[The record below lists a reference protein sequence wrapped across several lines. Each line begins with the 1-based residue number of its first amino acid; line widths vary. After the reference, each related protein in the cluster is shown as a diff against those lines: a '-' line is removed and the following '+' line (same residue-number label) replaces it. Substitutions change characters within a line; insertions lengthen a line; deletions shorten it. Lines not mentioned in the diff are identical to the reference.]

1 MKIDDAKTNTGKA
14 CIIICKA
21 VFMIC
26 KFSIMAII
34 GTYKILKKLDKHMP
48 PPKKDTYSSPWE
60 AEAMRKSGLCD
71 MEKYYRTMY

>member
-48 PPKKDTYSSPWE
+48 PPTKNLYSCYGE
-60 AEAMRKSGLCD
+60 AESMRQSGLADLYEHSKTIC
-71 MEKYYRTMY
+71 